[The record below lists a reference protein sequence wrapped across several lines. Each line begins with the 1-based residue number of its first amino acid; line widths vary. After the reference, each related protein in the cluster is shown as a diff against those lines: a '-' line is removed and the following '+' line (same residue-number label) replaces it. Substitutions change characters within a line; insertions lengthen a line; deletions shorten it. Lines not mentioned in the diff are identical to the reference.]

1 MNWTV
6 VYEIDRSGAG
16 TQFTPFVYMG
26 LGVLAVALILHL
38 RARRH
43 GQRSSV
49 ARFLLIGGALIGV
62 LGYGVNTWDQD
73 RLAKQLAAGDAQA
86 VEGPVVAHQIWREDV
101 TNPGKDTA
109 RRYRRWETITVGGVQ
124 FIWHPG
130 AQEPAFTNA
139 QTPAVD
145 FHDGLYVR
153 LAYVEDV
160 PGQAHQRRILRLET
174 AEAGDGRV
182 LPGAPF
188 PSVAPVVV
196 PAAR

>member
-1 MNWTV
+1 MNWNA

-16 TQFTPFVYMG
+16 TQFIPFVYMG
-26 LGVLAVALILHL
+26 LSLLGVALILHL
-38 RARRH
+38 WARRQ
-43 GQRSSV
+43 GRRSSV
-49 ARFLLIGGALIGV
+49 ARFLVIGGVLIGA

-73 RLAKQLAAGDAQA
+73 RLAKQLAAGEARV

-101 TNPGKDTA
+101 TNPKKDTT

-124 FIWHPG
+124 FIWSPG

-139 QTPAVD
+139 QTPEVD

-153 LAYVEDV
+153 IAYVEDV
-160 PGQAHQRRILRLET
+160 PDQAHQRRILRLET
-174 AEAGDGRV
+174 ADVGDGRV

-188 PSVAPVVV
+188 PSIAPVVV
-196 PAAR
+196 PAGR